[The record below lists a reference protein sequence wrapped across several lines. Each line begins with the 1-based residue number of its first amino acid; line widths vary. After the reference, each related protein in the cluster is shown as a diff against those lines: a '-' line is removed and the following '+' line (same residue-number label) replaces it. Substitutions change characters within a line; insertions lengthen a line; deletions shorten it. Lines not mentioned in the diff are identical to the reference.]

1 MKNILSNTKI
11 LILCGGR
18 GQRLGN
24 ITKKIPK
31 PLVKVGKKVIL
42 EHKINY
48 YAKQGIKDYIFCI
61 GYKGKIIKN
70 FLKKKCKNPIFSNG
84 GLKAGI
90 LKRIFL
96 AKKFINQSTIISYG
110 DTLAKIDF
118 KNLLKK
124 HKRSK
129 AVLTI
134 VVAPIKN
141 PFGIVNW
148 DSSGKLIKFEEKPIV
163 NHFIGYAVF
172 EPKIFKFLSKEI
184 INLYDG
190 KGMVKA
196 IQKLILKKMVYVY
209 KFKGLQLTVNS
220 KDELKDA
227 NIKFKNYFTLNET
240 F

>member
-70 FLKKKCKNPIFSNG
+70 FLKKKCKNSIFSNG

-141 PFGIVNW
+141 PFGVVNW

-163 NHFIGYAVF
+163 SHFIGYAVF

-184 INLYDG
+184 INLHDG